1 MAGNEGTV
9 MNEPFKELLAQAAE
23 ERKVVQ
29 FTLRSG
35 KWEMR
40 LEKDIEDMTL
50 PELEDYLA
58 ELESQLSTMDDDE
71 PEDDSSDEYEA
82 WAEAHEDLE
91 DLIDD
96 VNDRIEELS

>member
-1 MAGNEGTV
+1 

>member
-1 MAGNEGTV
+1 MCWETQNERQKAVDMAGNEGTV

-58 ELESQLSTMDDDE
+58 ELESQLSTMDGGSRGSGR
-71 PEDDSSDEYEA
+71 P
-82 WAEAHEDLE
+82 H
-91 DLIDD
+91 
-96 VNDRIEELS
+96 